1 VGAAARG
8 GSTAVH
14 PGGAVGGCVSAA
26 SELAGSCGVA
36 VFAVVFGSCDRS
48 DLTMSYLLTEVADRE
63 RQANQARTM
72 SLGTW
77 AASMALVFLCLTPAG
92 RSPLNK
98 VLLLLSASS
107 LTVVS
112 RLTANNLATHDRI
125 LQDFRDISDN
135 QRQQLVYEMLSP
147 KALMKPAVEAEALAL
162 PEALPRH
169 NISRVI
175 ASQLKSTVVL
185 GAPRS
190 GKGYAIAHAIAQLP
204 ANIDLWLIDPKDDP
218 NESHY
223 WHRIPESQRI
233 RFDVT
238 TLPPNQ
244 VNQLVTNLFNRY
256 LEAESSAER
265 PKLLIVDEC
274 APGLAKGM
282 TGKAYRAFMGRLST
296 ICSVGPSK
304 GKFVWIMAQASTVD
318 DLAMSNGNKA
328 SFRLVAVGHAQQTEG
343 SWYRSLKRSMG
354 IETPA
359 PALTGY
365 IQMLDG
371 QWGYAEPFEV
381 TYQNREPEDSDRAA
395 DEVIPLEG
403 TAIAP
408 SFNQRSQAV
417 LSYFECRNREPVS
430 LRQLTQAN
438 FARREGLT
446 SQRAMMTALSPLLDA
461 EKIEETEAG
470 DYQMSEPML

>member
-1 VGAAARG
+1 
-8 GSTAVH
+8 
-14 PGGAVGGCVSAA
+14 
-26 SELAGSCGVA
+26 
-36 VFAVVFGSCDRS
+36 
-48 DLTMSYLLTEVADRE
+48 MSYLLTEVADRE

-92 RSPLNK
+92 RSPVNK

-147 KALMKPAVEAEALAL
+147 KTLMQPAVVEADVIAL

-175 ASQLKSTVVL
+175 ASQLKSTVIL

-190 GKGYAIAHAIAQLP
+190 GKGYAIAHAIEQLP
-204 ANIDLWLIDPKDDP
+204 AHIDLWLIDPKDDP

-223 WHRIPESQRI
+223 WQRVPATQRI

-238 TLPPNQ
+238 TLTPSA
-244 VNQLVTNLFNRY
+244 VNQKVTALFNRY
-256 LEAESSAER
+256 LEAESSAAR

-365 IQMLDG
+365 IQMVDG
-371 QWGYAEPFEV
+371 EWGYAQPFELS
-381 TYQNREPEDSDRAA
+381 PGDLSDR
-395 DEVIPLEG
+395 DPSDLSQSEPPLTTEQRELK
-403 TAIAP
+403 AFLSANASE
-408 SFNQRSQAV
+408 SF
-417 LSYFECRNREPVS
+417 S
-430 LRQLTQAN
+430 LRELSSKGFAKRLNLRSIERLEAVAAALVTAN
-438 FARREGLT
+438 IAVCDADGLY
-446 SQRAMMTALSPLLDA
+446 RIAANA
-461 EKIEETEAG
+461 
-470 DYQMSEPML
+470 

>member
-1 VGAAARG
+1 
-8 GSTAVH
+8 
-14 PGGAVGGCVSAA
+14 
-26 SELAGSCGVA
+26 
-36 VFAVVFGSCDRS
+36 
-48 DLTMSYLLTEVADRE
+48 MSYLLTEVADRE

-92 RSPLNK
+92 RSPMNK

-147 KALMKPAVEAEALAL
+147 KALMKPAVEAGAIAL
-162 PEALPRH
+162 PEPLPRH

-190 GKGYAIAHAIAQLP
+190 GKGYVIAHAISQLP
-204 ANIDLWLIDPKDDP
+204 DHIDLWLIDPKDDP

-223 WHRIPESQRI
+223 WQRVPASQQT

-238 TLPPNQ
+238 TLTPSA
-244 VNQLVTNLFNRY
+244 VNQKVTALFNRY
-256 LEAESSAER
+256 LEAESSAAR

-354 IETPA
+354 IEVPA

-365 IQMLDG
+365 IQMVDG
-371 QWGYAEPFEV
+371 EWGYAEPFELRPGAELGDLV
-381 TYQNREPEDSDRAA
+381 PSDLSQPEPPLTTEQRELKAFLSANASE
-395 DEVIPLEG
+395 
-403 TAIAP
+403 
-408 SFNQRSQAV
+408 SF
-417 LSYFECRNREPVS
+417 S
-430 LRQLTQAN
+430 LRELSGKG
-438 FARREGLT
+438 FAKRLNLRSIERLE
-446 SQRAMMTALSPLLDA
+446 AVATALVAANIVDRDA
-461 EKIEETEAG
+461 DGLYSIAV
-470 DYQMSEPML
+470 SA

>member
-1 VGAAARG
+1 
-8 GSTAVH
+8 
-14 PGGAVGGCVSAA
+14 
-26 SELAGSCGVA
+26 
-36 VFAVVFGSCDRS
+36 
-48 DLTMSYLLTEVADRE
+48 MSYLLTEVADRE

-92 RSPLNK
+92 RSPMNK

-147 KALMKPAVEAEALAL
+147 KALMKPAVEAEAIAL
-162 PEALPRH
+162 PESPLRH

-175 ASQLKSTVVL
+175 ASQLKSTVIL

-190 GKGYAIAHAIAQLP
+190 GKGYAIAHAISQLSDH
-204 ANIDLWLIDPKDDP
+204 IDLWLIDPKDDP

-223 WHRIPESQRI
+223 WQRVPAAQQT

-238 TLPPNQ
+238 TLTPSA
-244 VNQLVTNLFNRY
+244 VNQKVTNLFNRY
-256 LEAESSAER
+256 LEAESSAAR

-354 IETPA
+354 IEPPA
-359 PALTGY
+359 TALTGY
-365 IQMLDG
+365 IQMVDG
-371 QWGYAEPFEV
+371 EWGYAQPFELS
-381 TYQNREPEDSDRAA
+381 PGDLSDRVASHSKNLPSQ
-395 DEVIPLEG
+395 VPLLTTEERELK
-403 TAIAP
+403 AFLSANSEE
-408 SFNQRSQAV
+408 SF
-417 LSYFECRNREPVS
+417 S
-430 LRQLTQAN
+430 LRELSGKG
-438 FARREGLT
+438 FAKRLNLRSVDKLEAVAAALVAAGVVVCDADGLY
-446 SQRAMMTALSPLLDA
+446 RIATA
-461 EKIEETEAG
+461 E
-470 DYQMSEPML
+470 

>member
-1 VGAAARG
+1 
-8 GSTAVH
+8 
-14 PGGAVGGCVSAA
+14 
-26 SELAGSCGVA
+26 
-36 VFAVVFGSCDRS
+36 
-48 DLTMSYLLTEVADRE
+48 MSYLLTEVADRE

-135 QRQQLVYEMLSP
+135 QRQQLVYEMLNP
-147 KALMKPAVEAEALAL
+147 KVLMKPAVEVDALASL
-162 PEALPRH
+162 PEALPTH

-190 GKGYAIAHAIAQLP
+190 GKGYVIAHAIAQLL
-204 ANIDLWLIDPKDDP
+204 AHVDLWLIDPKDDP

-238 TLPPNQ
+238 TLPPNE

-265 PKLLIVDEC
+265 PKLLVVDEC

-328 SFRLVAVGHAQQTEG
+328 SFRLVAVGHAQRTEG

-359 PALTGY
+359 SALTGY

-381 TYQNREPEDSDRAA
+381 ARQKQEPEDSDGGAFQGNCAA
-395 DEVIPLEG
+395 KEA
-403 TAIAP
+403 TALRLSQP
-408 SFNQRSQAV
+408 SQAV
-417 LSYFECRNREPVS
+417 LSYFESRSREPVS

-438 FARREGLT
+438 FSRREGLT
-446 SQRAMMTALSPLLDA
+446 SQRAMMAALSPLLDA
-461 EKIEETEAG
+461 EKITETAAG
-470 DYQMSEPML
+470 DYQLSEPML

>member
-1 VGAAARG
+1 
-8 GSTAVH
+8 
-14 PGGAVGGCVSAA
+14 
-26 SELAGSCGVA
+26 
-36 VFAVVFGSCDRS
+36 
-48 DLTMSYLLTEVADRE
+48 MSYLLTEVADRE

-92 RSPLNK
+92 RSPMNK
-98 VLLLLSASS
+98 VLLLLSAST

-147 KALMKPAVEAEALAL
+147 KALMKPAVEANAIAL
-162 PEALPRH
+162 PEPLPRH

-175 ASQLKSTVVL
+175 ASQLKSTVIL

-190 GKGYAIAHAIAQLP
+190 GKGYAIAHAISQLP
-204 ANIDLWLIDPKDDP
+204 DHIDLWLIDPKDDP

-223 WHRIPESQRI
+223 WRRVPAAQQT

-238 TLPPNQ
+238 TLTPSA
-244 VNQLVTNLFNRY
+244 VNQKVTALFNRY
-256 LEAESSAER
+256 LEAESSAAR
-265 PKLLIVDEC
+265 LKLLIVDEC

-304 GKFVWIMAQASTVD
+304 GKFVWIMTQASTVD

-343 SWYRSLKRSMG
+343 SWYRALKRSMG
-354 IETPA
+354 IEVPA

-365 IQMLDG
+365 IQMIDG
-371 QWGYAEPFEV
+371 EWGYAEPFEPRLGG
-381 TYQNREPEDSDRAA
+381 NLSNLSA
-395 DEVIPLEG
+395 
-403 TAIAP
+403 AP
-408 SFNQRSQAV
+408 SKRGSSQQV
-417 LSYFECRNREPVS
+417 LSLTTEQRELKAFLTANAGESFS
-430 LRQLTQAN
+430 LRELSGKG
-438 FARREGLT
+438 FAKRLNLRSIE
-446 SQRAMMTALSPLLDA
+446 RLDA
-461 EKIEETEAG
+461 VAAALVTANIAVCDADG
-470 DYQMSEPML
+470 LYRIVADA

>member
-1 VGAAARG
+1 
-8 GSTAVH
+8 
-14 PGGAVGGCVSAA
+14 
-26 SELAGSCGVA
+26 
-36 VFAVVFGSCDRS
+36 
-48 DLTMSYLLTEVADRE
+48 MSYLLTEVADRE

-92 RSPLNK
+92 RSPVNK
-98 VLLLLSASS
+98 VVLLLSACG
-107 LTVVS
+107 LTAVS
-112 RLTANNLATHDRI
+112 RLTASNLATHDRI

-135 QRQQLVYEMLSP
+135 QRQQLVYEMLNP
-147 KALMKPAVEAEALAL
+147 KMLMKPAVEVDAISQPESL
-162 PEALPRH
+162 PTH

-328 SFRLVAVGHAQQTEG
+328 SFRLVAVGHAQRTEG

-359 PALTGY
+359 SALTGY

-381 TYQNREPEDSDRAA
+381 ARQKQEPEDSDGGAFQGNCAA
-395 DEVIPLEG
+395 KEA
-403 TAIAP
+403 TALRLSQP
-408 SFNQRSQAV
+408 SQAV
-417 LSYFECRNREPVS
+417 LSYFESRSREPVS

-438 FARREGLT
+438 FSRREGLT
-446 SQRAMMTALSPLLDA
+446 SQRAMMAALSPLLDA
-461 EKIEETEAG
+461 EKITETAAG
-470 DYQMSEPML
+470 DYQLSEPML

>member
-1 VGAAARG
+1 
-8 GSTAVH
+8 
-14 PGGAVGGCVSAA
+14 
-26 SELAGSCGVA
+26 
-36 VFAVVFGSCDRS
+36 
-48 DLTMSYLLTEVADRE
+48 MSYLLTEVADRE

-92 RSPLNK
+92 RSPMNK

-147 KALMKPAVEAEALAL
+147 KALIKPAVETEAITL

-175 ASQLKSTVVL
+175 ATQLKSTVIL

-190 GKGYAIAHAIAQLP
+190 GKGYAISHAIEQLP
-204 ANIDLWLIDPKDDP
+204 SQVDLWLIDPKDDP
-218 NESHY
+218 NESPY
-223 WHRIPESQRI
+223 WQRVPDSQQT

-238 TLPPNQ
+238 TLTPSA
-244 VNQLVTNLFNRY
+244 VNQKVTNLFNRY
-256 LEAESSAER
+256 LEAESSAAH

-304 GKFVWIMAQASTVD
+304 GKFVWIMTQASTVD

-354 IETPA
+354 IEPPA
-359 PALTGY
+359 TALTGY
-365 IQMLDG
+365 LQMVDG
-371 QWGYAEPFEV
+371 EWGYAEPFEV
-381 TYQNREPEDSDRAA
+381 IRKTEESQDSDNAA
-395 DEVIPLEG
+395 KDQQELGFSQSSREVLH
-403 TAIAP
+403 
-408 SFNQRSQAV
+408 
-417 LSYFECRNREPVS
+417 YFECRNREPIS
-430 LRQLTQAN
+430 LRELTQTS
-438 FARREGLT
+438 FARRRRLT
-446 SQRAMMTALSPLLDA
+446 SQRAMTAALLPLLNA
-461 EKIEETEAG
+461 EKITKTENG
-470 DYQMSEPML
+470 EYELSEPKL

>member
-1 VGAAARG
+1 
-8 GSTAVH
+8 
-14 PGGAVGGCVSAA
+14 
-26 SELAGSCGVA
+26 
-36 VFAVVFGSCDRS
+36 
-48 DLTMSYLLTEVADRE
+48 MSYLLTEVADRE

-147 KALMKPAVEAEALAL
+147 KALMKPAVEGDAISSL

-204 ANIDLWLIDPKDDP
+204 LNIDLWLIDPKDDP

-238 TLPPNQ
+238 TLTPNE

-256 LEAESSAER
+256 LAAESSAER

-328 SFRLVAVGHAQQTEG
+328 SFRLVAVGHAQRTEG

-354 IETPA
+354 LEIPA

-371 QWGYAEPFEV
+371 EWGYAEPFELS
-381 TYQNREPEDSDRAA
+381 RAASEPEDSHRDAE
-395 DEVIPLEG
+395 DVK
-403 TAIAP
+403 AP
-408 SFNQRSQAV
+408 SFSQPSQAV
-417 LSYFECRNREPVS
+417 LSYFESRSHEPVS

-446 SQRAMMTALSPLLDA
+446 SQRAMMAALSPLLDA
-461 EKIEETEAG
+461 EIITETEAG
-470 DYQMSEPML
+470 DYQLSKPLL

>member
-1 VGAAARG
+1 
-8 GSTAVH
+8 
-14 PGGAVGGCVSAA
+14 
-26 SELAGSCGVA
+26 
-36 VFAVVFGSCDRS
+36 
-48 DLTMSYLLTEVADRE
+48 MSYLLTEVADRE

-135 QRQQLVYEMLSP
+135 QRQQLVYEMLNP
-147 KALMKPAVEAEALAL
+147 KVLMKPAVEVDALASL
-162 PEALPRH
+162 PEALPTH

-190 GKGYAIAHAIAQLP
+190 GKGYVIAHAIAQLL
-204 ANIDLWLIDPKDDP
+204 AHVDLWLIDPKDDP

-238 TLPPNQ
+238 TLPPNE

-265 PKLLIVDEC
+265 PKLLVVDEC

-328 SFRLVAVGHAQQTEG
+328 SFRLVAVGHAQRTEG

-359 PALTGY
+359 SALTGY

-381 TYQNREPEDSDRAA
+381 ARQNHEPEDSDRAA
-395 DEVIPLEG
+395 EEAIPLEG
-403 TAIAP
+403 SAIIP
-408 SFNQRSQAV
+408 SLSQQSQAV
-417 LSYFECRNREPVS
+417 LSYFESRSREQMS

-446 SQRAMMTALSPLLDA
+446 SQRSMMAALSPLLDA
-461 EKIEETEAG
+461 EKITETEAG
-470 DYQMSEPML
+470 DYQLSEPVL

>member
-1 VGAAARG
+1 
-8 GSTAVH
+8 
-14 PGGAVGGCVSAA
+14 
-26 SELAGSCGVA
+26 
-36 VFAVVFGSCDRS
+36 
-48 DLTMSYLLTEVADRE
+48 MSYLLTEVADRE

-92 RSPLNK
+92 RSPMNK

-147 KALMKPAVEAEALAL
+147 KALMKPAVEAGAIAL
-162 PEALPRH
+162 PEPLPRH

-190 GKGYAIAHAIAQLP
+190 GKGYVIAHAISQLP
-204 ANIDLWLIDPKDDP
+204 DHIDLWLIDPKDDP

-223 WHRIPESQRI
+223 WQRVPASQQT

-238 TLPPNQ
+238 TLTPSA
-244 VNQLVTNLFNRY
+244 VNQKVTALFNRY
-256 LEAESSAER
+256 LEAESSAAR

-354 IETPA
+354 IEVPA

-365 IQMLDG
+365 IQMVDG
-371 QWGYAEPFEV
+371 EWGYAEPFELRPGAELGDLV
-381 TYQNREPEDSDRAA
+381 PSDLSQPEPPLTTEQRELKAFLSANAGE
-395 DEVIPLEG
+395 
-403 TAIAP
+403 
-408 SFNQRSQAV
+408 SF
-417 LSYFECRNREPVS
+417 S
-430 LRQLTQAN
+430 LRELSGKG
-438 FARREGLT
+438 FAKRLNLRSIERLE
-446 SQRAMMTALSPLLDA
+446 AVATALVAANIVDRDA
-461 EKIEETEAG
+461 DGLYSIAV
-470 DYQMSEPML
+470 SA